1 MAQYNTISTYTIVI
15 LAMEICQILWFTYA
29 IMNQPTTT
37 IREIEFDTILTD
49 QNAMEKIQMIKQ
61 QREINACRLE
71 DIKQKQFDKAE
82 KMKKRMNA
90 FDYKTNEDF
99 IRNFKNTDNKGH
111 NKENDPYT
119 QY

>member
-1 MAQYNTISTYTIVI
+1 
-15 LAMEICQILWFTYA
+15 
-29 IMNQPTTT
+29 MNQPTTT
-37 IREIEFDTILTD
+37 VREIEFDTILTD

-71 DIKQKQFDKAE
+71 DIKQKQLDKAE

-90 FDYKTNEDF
+90 FDYKPNEDF

-119 QY
+119 QYQS